1 MDKTQLSQ
9 TLQQLHAELEHTQS
23 VDDETRESLR
33 HLVSDIQGL
42 IEGSGQ
48 PSAHHAGS
56 LNERL
61 SDALVELEVSYPNLA
76 LTVERV
82 LDAFNEV
89 GI

>member
-9 TLQQLHAELEHTQS
+9 TLEQLHADLEHTQS

-33 HLVSDIQGL
+33 HIMSDIHAL
-42 IEGSGQ
+42 LEGSVQ
-48 PSAHHAGS
+48 PSPHRSRS

-61 SDALVELEVSYPNLA
+61 GQAMLELEVSHPNLA
-76 LTVERV
+76 LRVERV
-82 LDAFNEV
+82 VDAFNEV

>member
-1 MDKTQLSQ
+1 MDKPQLSQ
-9 TLQQLHAELEHTQS
+9 TLEQLHTELENTQS

-33 HLVSDIQGL
+33 HLVSEIQGL
-42 IEGSGQ
+42 LEEGGQ
-48 PSAHHAGS
+48 PSPHRSGS

-61 SDALVELEVSYPNLA
+61 NQALLELEVSHPHLA

-82 LDAFNEV
+82 VDAFNEV

>member
-9 TLQQLHAELEHTQS
+9 TLEQLHAELEHTQS

-33 HLVSDIQGL
+33 HLLSDIREL
-42 IEGSGQ
+42 LEENGQ
-48 PSAHHAGS
+48 PSAHRSRSLIEG
-56 LNERL
+56 LNEAL
-61 SDALVELEVSYPNLA
+61 SGLEASHPNLA

-82 LDAFNEV
+82 VDAFNEM